1 MQLKEFSLISPVIE
15 SGAVLKALETAI
27 PKDVIE
33 QAISDTQVREERQ
46 RSLPSH
52 LVVCLIIAMSLWSS
66 ASMRT
71 VLKNLVDG
79 LSEAWV
85 RVGMYWRVPC
95 KSSITEARQR
105 VGCQVMSRLF
115 HQVVRPLATVQT
127 KGAFL
132 GGLRVMAVDGTVFD
146 VPDSEANAKVFGYP
160 ASRPGT
166 QAAFPKV
173 RLVLLVEAGTHLIVD
188 ALMCPYR
195 IGERV
200 RVKKLLRSVK
210 TGMLLMW
217 DRGLHSY
224 AMVQTTLA
232 QKCDYLGRVPKN
244 VKFPVEKVLS
254 DGSYLSWIAPDGKSK
269 KKGGT
274 KILVRVI
281 EYTINTNID
290 TNKEQQDYRLITSLT
305 DIALFPAVLLAT
317 EYHQRWSVENT
328 IDELKIHLNGRKT
341 PIRSQNPREV
351 VQEVYGWLL
360 GHWAV
365 RSLMFQV
372 AEHAQMSPL
381 RLSFTG
387 TLNVVRRAVPKFQR
401 LEPEEIPF
409 FYLACDGNFV

>member
-15 SGAVLKALETAI
+15 PGTVLKALETAI
-27 PKDVIE
+27 PSAAIE
-33 QAISDTQVREERQ
+33 QAIGEAEAREERK
-46 RSLPSH
+46 RALPSH

-85 RVGMYWRVPC
+85 RVGQYWRVPC

-105 VGCQVMSRLF
+105 VRPQVMSRLF
-115 HQVVRPLATVQT
+115 AQGVRPLATVET
-127 KGAFL
+127 PGAFL
-132 GGLRVMAVDGTVFD
+132 GGPRVMAVDGTVLD
-146 VPDSEANAKVFGYP
+146 VPDSKANARVFGYP
-160 ASRPGT
+160 TSRLGT
-166 QAAFPKV
+166 NAAFPKV
-173 RLVLLVEAGTHLIVD
+173 RLVLLIEAGTHLIVD
-188 ALMCPYR
+188 ALMSPYR
-195 IGERV
+195 IGERA
-200 RVKKLLRSVK
+200 RVKKLLRSV
-210 TGMLLMW
+210 TSGMLLIW

-224 AMVQTTLA
+224 AMVKATLT
-232 QKCDYLGRVPKN
+232 QRCDYLGRVPAN
-244 VKFPVEKVLS
+244 VKFQVELVLE

-274 KILVRVI
+274 KIPVRVI
-281 EYTINTNID
+281 EYTIDID
-290 TNKEQQDYRLITSLT
+290 GEQQTYRLITSLMN
-305 DIALFPAVLLAT
+305 IVLFPALLLAK
-317 EYHQRWSVENT
+317 EYHRRWEVENT
-328 IDELKIHLNGRKT
+328 IDELKVHHRERKT

-372 AEHAQMSPL
+372 ADHAQISPL
-381 RLSFTG
+381 RLGFTG

-401 LEPEEIPF
+401 LEPEALPF
-409 FYLACDGNFV
+409 FGLGL

>member
-1 MQLKEFSLISPVIE
+1 MQLKEFSLISHVIE
-15 SGAVLKALETAI
+15 PGTVLKALETAI
-27 PKDVIE
+27 PSTAIE
-33 QAISDTQVREERQ
+33 QAIGKAKAGEDRKRA
-46 RSLPSH
+46 LPSH
-52 LVVCLIIAMSLWSS
+52 LVVCLIVAMSLWSS

-85 RVGMYWRVPC
+85 RVGKYWRVPC

-105 VGCQVMSRLF
+105 VGSQVMTRLF
-115 HQVVRPLATVQT
+115 HQVVRPLATVET
-127 KGAFL
+127 PGAFL

-146 VPDSEANAKVFGYP
+146 VPDTLENARVFGYP
-160 ASRPGT
+160 ATRPGT

-173 RLVLLVEAGTHLIVD
+173 RLVLLIEAGTHLIVD
-188 ALMCPYR
+188 ALICPYR

-200 RVKKLLRSVK
+200 RVKKLLRSLIK
-210 TGMLLMW
+210 GMLLMW

-224 AMVQTTLA
+224 VMVRATLA

-244 VKFPVEKVLS
+244 VKFPVEKVLE

-274 KILVRVI
+274 KIMVRVI
-281 EYTINTNID
+281 EYTID
-290 TNKEQQDYRLITSLT
+290 TNEEPQIYRLITSLT
-305 DIALFPAVLLAT
+305 DIVTFPALLLAT
-317 EYHQRWSVENT
+317 EYHCRWEVENT
-328 IDELKIHLNGRKT
+328 IDELKVHLLGRKT

-360 GHWAV
+360 GHWAI

-372 AEHAQMSPL
+372 ADHAQISPL
-381 RLSFTG
+381 RLGFTG

-401 LEPEEIPF
+401 LQPEEIPF
-409 FYLACDGNFV
+409 FSLGS